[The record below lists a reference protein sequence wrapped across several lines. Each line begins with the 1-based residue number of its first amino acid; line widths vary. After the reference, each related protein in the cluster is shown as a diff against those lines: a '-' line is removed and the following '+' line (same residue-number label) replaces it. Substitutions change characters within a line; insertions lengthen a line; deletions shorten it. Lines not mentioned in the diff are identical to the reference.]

1 MLRSSKYTNWLSGA
15 LTGLCFPGLA
25 MAAEVSEW
33 ELNGFVTQGYFYSS
47 DNNMYGP
54 SEGGSRDFREIAVN
68 GVWSLTQDLV
78 FAGQVMSRR
87 AGKVQDG
94 DPRMDYALLD
104 YRISDSV
111 DGRMGV
117 RLGRIK
123 NPFGFY
129 NETRDVA
136 FTRPSIMLPQA
147 VYFDIARDLE
157 LSSDGVELYGSRSFS
172 AGWVDLDLLF
182 GKPNRGPSVE
192 YAYLS
197 TDWPGGFDDS
207 SGFMW
212 RAVYNSND
220 QRWRL
225 GATMGRFRLDFNAN
239 ESVLALLPPQL
250 QAVAPRDGHIDID
263 AYLFSLQYNLER
275 WSFTTE
281 LSRQKTSWGTLQGI
295 FGLDPVN
302 RYEAGYVQAEYRF
315 NTNWSAVARYEE
327 LYFDMDDRNGKKA
340 EALLGKPAH
349 TQFAKDFTLGIAWQ
363 PVAQWMLRA
372 EWHSV
377 RGTAW
382 LPEQDNS
389 DTSRL
394 RKNWDLYALQATYR
408 F

>member
-1 MLRSSKYTNWLSGA
+1 VLKRSKCINRLITALGGLSIGSA
-15 LTGLCFPGLA
+15 SLA
-25 MAAEVSEW
+25 ADIPDW
-33 ELNGFVTQGYFYSS
+33 ELNGFLTQGYFYSS
-47 DNNMYGP
+47 DNNMYGQ
-54 SEGGSRDFREIAVN
+54 SEQGSWDFRELALN
-68 GVWSLTQDLV
+68 GVWNPTRDLV

-87 AGKVQDG
+87 AGEVQDG
-94 DPRMDYALLD
+94 DPRIDYALID
-104 YRISDSV
+104 YRVSDAPE
-111 DGRMGV
+111 GRFGL

-157 LSSDGVELYGSRSFS
+157 LSSDGVEVYGSRSFD
-172 AGWVDLDLLF
+172 AGWLDTELLF
-182 GKPNRGPSVE
+182 GKPNRGTSVE

-197 TDWPGGFDDS
+197 ADWPGSFDDS
-207 SGFMW
+207 KGFMW

-225 GATMGRFRLDFNAN
+225 GATMGRFRLDFDAN
-239 ESVLALLPPQL
+239 ESALVLLPPPL
-250 QAVAPRDGHIDID
+250 QAAAPRDGHIDID
-263 AYLFSLQYNLER
+263 AYLLSLQYNLER

-281 LSRQKTSWGTLQGI
+281 ISRQKTEWGTLQGI
-295 FGLDPVN
+295 FGVDPVN

-315 NTNWSAVARYEE
+315 SSDWSAVARYEE
-327 LYFDMDDRNGKKA
+327 LYFDIDDRDGKKA
-340 EALLGKPAH
+340 EARLGKPAH
-349 TQFAKDFTLGIAWQ
+349 TQYAKDFTLGVAWQ
-363 PVAQWMLRA
+363 PAAHWMLRA

-382 LPEQDNS
+382 LPEQDNP
-389 DTSRL
+389 DASRL
-394 RKNWDLYALQATYR
+394 SKEWDLYALQATYR